1 MGIPF
6 GIADRSSPLHFTG
19 RNDIRGHVRRYLRI
33 SVIDKVFGKKR
44 VMSKTVT
51 TSIQPGEGVAVH
63 GYSVLS
69 LYI

>member
-6 GIADRSSPLHFTG
+6 GIVDRSSPLHFTG
-19 RNDIRGHVRRYLRI
+19 RNDIRGHVRRHSRI
-33 SVIDKVFGKKR
+33 SVIDKVFGKK